1 MKNTGLANR
10 LFDISNFTV
19 LMLLSLSIVLPFVY
33 MLSISLS
40 NPVQVGLYQVGL
52 IPRGFNWKSYET
64 VFQDNQILLSYWNSV
79 RYTMLGTVL
88 VLLIGC
94 LTAYPLSVNRFKA
107 RRPLSILFTFTMFF
121 SGGLIPSFM
130 LLKNLSLLDTIWAIT
145 LPAAFSFWNIVIL
158 RTNFQ
163 AMPQELYESAFIDG
177 ANDWQILFRIV
188 LPLSKAILATIA
200 LFASVGLWN
209 AYFGPLMYLTSPEM
223 QPLTIILRRILLAN
237 EVLSQGALDQAN
249 SMEIDPVASA
259 GRMMSI
265 RMATI
270 FVTIG
275 PIVLIYP
282 FVQKYFVQG
291 VLVGSVK
298 G

>member
-1 MKNTGLANR
+1 MKNTGFANR
-10 LFDISNFTV
+10 LFNTANFIA
-19 LMLLSLSIVLPFVY
+19 LLLLTLSIVLPFVH
-33 MLSISLS
+33 MFAISIS
-40 NPVQVGLYQVGL
+40 NPVPVGLFKVMLLPQG
-52 IPRGFNWKSYET
+52 INWEAYMA
-64 VFQDNQILLSYWNSV
+64 VLRDNQIVLAYWNSI
-79 RYTMLGTVL
+79 RYTLLGTFL

-94 LTAYPLSVNRFKA
+94 LTAYPLSINRFRA
-107 RRPLSILFTFTMFF
+107 RRPLSVLFTFTMFF

-130 LLKNLSLLDTIWAIT
+130 LIKNIGLLDTMWAIT
-145 LPAAFSFWNIVIL
+145 LPAAFSFWNIIIL

-177 ANDWQILFRIV
+177 ANDWQILLRIV
-188 LPLSKAILATIA
+188 IPLSKAILATIA

-223 QPLTIILRRILLAN
+223 QPLTIILRRILVAN

-249 SMEIDPVASA
+249 TLEVDPVAGA
-259 GRMMSI
+259 GRMISI

-282 FVQKYFVQG
+282 FVQRFFVQG

>member
-79 RYTMLGTVL
+79 RYTMLGTVM

>member
-10 LFDISNFTV
+10 LFDISNFIV

-79 RYTMLGTVL
+79 RYTMLGTIL

>member
-1 MKNTGLANR
+1 LKNTGLANR

-130 LLKNLSLLDTIWAIT
+130 LLKNMSLLDTIWAIT

>member
-1 MKNTGLANR
+1 
-10 LFDISNFTV
+10 
-19 LMLLSLSIVLPFVY
+19 MLLSLSIVLPFVY

-52 IPRGFNWKSYET
+52 IPHGFNWKSYET

-94 LTAYPLSVNRFKA
+94 MTAYPLSVNRFKA